1 MDILLWLL
9 LPIAAFSGWLTAKK
23 NQKSR
28 SMSTIEPPQRPLP
41 ADYFKGINY
50 LLNEQSDK
58 ALDTFI
64 RLLDDEQDSVETHLA
79 LGAFFRR
86 RGEVNRAIQIHQ
98 HLTLNQQ
105 LSTEQRHLALLALG
119 QDYQHA
125 GLLDRA
131 EALFSELIKAQ
142 AHQVFACQQL
152 RAIYEQEHDWDK
164 AIATTQ
170 RLMQSQK
177 QDNAAELNAII
188 AHYYCELA
196 EQACYQKDDATS
208 STMLQKA
215 LANDATCVRA
225 SLIEGNLALRQGEA
239 LQAIKAFRRVEH
251 QNARYVSE
259 TLQPLQ
265 QAYQQVEKTA
275 EFADYLRWVLS
286 HYGGITPL
294 LLLSEHIQHSEGKDV
309 AIEEMVQHLQQQPSL
324 KGLHHFVELCLSKQ
338 AADEENK
345 LHLCKTVTEQLLINK
360 RAYLCHEC
368 GFSSQTLY
376 WLCPSCKQWNTIE
389 PIQGMDGMV

>member
-1 MDILLWLL
+1 MEINALFWLL
-9 LPIAAFSGWLTAKK
+9 LPIAAFSGWLTAQQRFKQTDK
-23 NQKSR
+23 NAPLNRQ
-28 SMSTIEPPQRPLP
+28 QLP

-50 LLNEQSDK
+50 LLNEQTDK

-64 RLLDDEQDSVETHLA
+64 RLLDDEQESVETHLA

-105 LSTEQRHLALLALG
+105 LSAEQRQLALLALG

-131 EALFSELIKAQ
+131 EALFLELSKTGS
-142 AHQVFACQQL
+142 HQVFACQQL
-152 RAIYEQEHDWDK
+152 RAIYEQEHDWEQ
-164 AIATTQ
+164 AINT
-170 RLMQSQK
+170 SQK
-177 QDNAAELNAII
+177 LMGNNDSQLNAII

-196 EQACYQKDDATS
+196 EQACHQKDYRKTDEI
-208 STMLQKA
+208 LQQA
-215 LANDATCVRA
+215 LASDATCVRA
-225 SLIEGNLALRQGEA
+225 SFIEGNLALRQGQPK
-239 LQAIKAFRRVEH
+239 QAINAFRRVEH
-251 QNARYVSE
+251 QNARYISE
-259 TLQPLQ
+259 VLPALQSS
-265 QAYQQVEKTA
+265 YQQLGKMS
-275 EFADYLRWVLS
+275 EFADYLRWVIS

-294 LLLSEHIQHSEGKDV
+294 LLLCEYLEQTEGYDTAIQV
-309 AIEEMVQHLQQQPSL
+309 MVEQLQRQPSL
-324 KGLHHFVELCLSKQ
+324 KGLHQLISLCLRKPSKF
-338 AADEENK
+338 ASDK
-345 LHLCKTVTEQLLINK
+345 LTIFKTVTHQLLINK

-389 PIQGMDGMV
+389 PIQGENGMV